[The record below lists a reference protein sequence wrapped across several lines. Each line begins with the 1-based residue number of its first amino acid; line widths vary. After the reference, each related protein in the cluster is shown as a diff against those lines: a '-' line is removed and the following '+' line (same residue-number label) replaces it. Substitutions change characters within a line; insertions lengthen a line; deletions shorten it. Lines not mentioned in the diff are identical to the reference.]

1 MIEVQGLTKRYGDRV
16 AVDHITFNVKKGEI
30 LGFLGPNGA
39 GKTTTMRMLTC
50 FLPPDEGGAH
60 ICGYNI
66 FENPKEVKKNIGY
79 LPEFP
84 PLYEEFLVASYL
96 DHVARLKSI
105 PSKKRKEAVDIAM
118 EKCGLVD
125 VRGRLIANLSRGYKQ
140 RVGLAQALV
149 HDPAVLILDEP
160 TVGLDPN
167 QIREIRE
174 LIKNLKGDHTV
185 ILSTHI
191 LPEVSIVCDR
201 IAIIHQGKIVAVDTY
216 DNLSSKLS
224 QKNRI
229 IVHVKKKTDVVKEE
243 LQKLKGVKKVEESGA
258 LFYIESD
265 INNEDIREKI
275 SELVVTKGWGLL
287 ELKPEKMSLEDI
299 FTRLTLEA

>member
-16 AVDHITFNVKKGEI
+16 AVDHVTFSVKKGEI

-50 FLPPDEGGAH
+50 FLPPDEGEAQ

-66 FENPKEVKKNIGY
+66 FENAQEVKKNIGY

-84 PLYEEFLVASYL
+84 PLYEEFLVTSYL
-96 DHVARLKSI
+96 DHVARLKGV
-105 PSKKRKEAVDIAM
+105 PSKKRKEAVDVAM

-149 HDPAVLILDEP
+149 HDPQVLILDEP

-167 QIREIRE
+167 QIREIRT
-174 LIKNLKGDHTV
+174 LIKNLKGNHTV

-191 LPEVSIVCDR
+191 LPEVSMTCDR
-201 IAIIHQGKIVAVDTY
+201 IAIIHQGKIVAIDTY
-216 DNLSSKLS
+216 ENLSSQLS
-224 QKNRI
+224 KNDRI
-229 IVHVKKKTDVVKEE
+229 VVHVKRKDAVVKEG
-243 LQKLKGVKKVEESGA
+243 LQKLKGVKKVEENGH
-258 LFYIESD
+258 LFYVESD
-265 INNEDIREKI
+265 SSEDMREKI
-275 SELVVTKGWGLL
+275 SELVVSKGWGLL